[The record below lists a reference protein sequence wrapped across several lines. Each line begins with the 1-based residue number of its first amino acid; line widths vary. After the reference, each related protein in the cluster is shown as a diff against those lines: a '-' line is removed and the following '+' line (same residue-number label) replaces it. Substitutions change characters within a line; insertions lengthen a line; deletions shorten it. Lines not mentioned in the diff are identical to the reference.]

1 MKQFLYYWTI
11 LSRHPGYKRARI
23 MALLTAISV
32 GAMVYFATTDQ
43 FGWTLTLI
51 IPFMILSTSTLD
63 QLGWAFR
70 STAIAPPP
78 PQYYD
83 DYYEDEPYEDD
94 DDEEGQYYEDEPYY
108 EPPLEEALPQVQIRS
123 QGKLTNSNY
132 LPPPPLEEEDDDE
145 YADYWEGDDDEAEPE
160 EAERNQAQSEQTRLA
175 LCQLYVFIYGAVVYG
190 YTGEKNWVKLGMS
203 PKVYRRLVHKLAA
216 PEYAIFKIENG
227 LKPQVLVTELG
238 EALQRI
244 KACNQNPQYWEFA
257 LWFYHEQ
264 PEAAH
269 YWRKLTLPDK
279 REVPLPYFISEL
291 PKIQLNPSE
300 QG

>member
-11 LSRHPGYKRARI
+11 LARHPGYKRARI

-83 DYYEDEPYEDD
+83 DYYEDAPYEDD

-108 EPPLEEALPQVQIRS
+108 EEGLPQVQIRS
-123 QGKLTNSNY
+123 QGRSMY
-132 LPPPPLEEEDDDE
+132 PPQATRLIPPAQSQEEDDE
-145 YADYWEGDDDEAEPE
+145 YADYWEGDEDEPPV
-160 EAERNQAQSEQTRLA
+160 QAQAQQNAELSYQQKLEQ
-175 LCQLYVFIYGAVVYG
+175 CQFYAFLYTVVKYR
-190 YTGEKNWVKLGMS
+190 YVGEAAWMKLGVVQKQYREWVKLLAS
-203 PKVYRRLVHKLAA
+203 PELALLKVEYGKKPTVIPDTLEEALAQLENYYKQ
-216 PEYAIFKIENG
+216 PEYWK
-227 LKPQVLVTELG
+227 
-238 EALQRI
+238 
-244 KACNQNPQYWEFA
+244 YA
-257 LWFYHEQ
+257 LWFFHDQ
-264 PEAAH
+264 PEAGR
-269 YWRKLTLPDK
+269 YWTTLEMP
-279 REVPLPYFISEL
+279 
-291 PKIQLNPSE
+291 LNPEGQAVVPFYLKMLPESAR
-300 QG
+300 